1 MSSGLHCGL
10 EPLTHPAC
18 PLTSW
23 LSLTLSCYLPASPK
37 LSNTRWH
44 FVEHLV
50 CVPWARPERAFCTCV
65 RSGRRVPSLAPAR
78 LQSRTI
84 HSPPRSK
91 PPSRTGALQRRRQ
104 SSLGGTPASAA
115 GSAVDGAA
123 QATRARQL
131 PRGTARAY
139 PHARRHALV
148 AATTPCRYSN
158 GDSSS
163 VLSPAAEPAP
173 LRYKRRPR
181 APPST

>member
-1 MSSGLHCGL
+1 MPRCPWHSIKHHVCRNSFGMFSSLHCGL
-10 EPLTHPAC
+10 EPPTHPAC

-37 LSNTRWH
+37 LSSTRWH
-44 FVEHLV
+44 FVEHLL
-50 CVPWARPERAFCTCV
+50 CVLWARPERAFCTCV
-65 RSGRRVPSLAPAR
+65 RSGRHVPSLAPAR
-78 LQSRTI
+78 LQRRAI

-131 PRGTARAY
+131 PPGNSPSLSAS
-139 PHARRHALV
+139 RRHALV
-148 AATTPCRYSN
+148 AAT
-158 GDSSS
+158 
-163 VLSPAAEPAP
+163 
-173 LRYKRRPR
+173 
-181 APPST
+181 